1 MSYILSN
8 LHGDSVSWVR
18 VGIIIIKPILQ
29 KEKLRDGSFKIKSFN
44 FGLLTQEFA

>member
-18 VGIIIIKPILQ
+18 VGIIIKPILQ